1 MQFRNWAGFANEVC
15 FLAPCIILNDAAP
28 VRLIYPVCRNVR
40 DHAQSIEV
48 DSLFVTPFPCVLLA
62 LIPQMEEEINSE
74 GKDTVCIIEQ
84 GSAAKRRFGKFRY
97 QQSRHVLTEICA
109 DYTADFM
116 SHLNDT
122 SLQDLND
129 KWLVERKQPGASCG
143 EPVMW

>member
-1 MQFRNWAGFANEVC
+1 M
-15 FLAPCIILNDAAP
+15 
-28 VRLIYPVCRNVR
+28 R

-74 GKDTVCIIEQ
+74 GKDTVCLIEQ

-97 QQSRHVLTEICA
+97 QQSRHVLTEIC
-109 DYTADFM
+109 TAGFM

-129 KWLVERKQPGASCG
+129 NWLVKT
-143 EPVMW
+143 